1 MNLICANPKKT
12 TTQGVFGGML
22 KPTDFFDLDEFEH
35 KQLFEPGE
43 TNFVW
48 DALKTLRQYLDAII
62 VPDIQGQVMPG
73 AHIVGDHI
81 FIGPGSVV
89 EPGAMIIGPVYIGK
103 NSRIRHGA
111 YVREYVLVGDNCVV
125 GHTTEIKDSIMLNDA
140 KAAHF
145 AYVGN
150 SILGNHVNLGAGT
163 KLANLKLDRSNIII
177 SVDGKYHDTEVHKFG
192 AVLGDRSQTGCNTVT
207 NPGTLMAP
215 GCLAYAL
222 SSPYGYYPPGTL
234 IKAATRKQTGKRR

>member
-1 MNLICANPKKT
+1 
-12 TTQGVFGGML
+12 ML
-22 KPTDFFDLDEFEH
+22 KPADFFDLDGYEH
-35 KQLFEPGE
+35 RQLFEPGE
-43 TNFVW
+43 ENFVW
-48 DALKTLRQYLDAII
+48 GALKTLRQYLDEII

-73 AHIVGDHI
+73 AHLVGDRI

-89 EPGAMIIGPVYIGK
+89 EPGAMIIGPAYIGK
-103 NSRIRHGA
+103 NSLVRHGA

-125 GHTTEIKDSIMLNDA
+125 GHTTEIKDSIMLDDA

-150 SILGNHVNLGAGT
+150 SILGKQVNLGAGT

-177 SVDGKYHDTEVHKFG
+177 YVDGEYHDTGVYKFG
-192 AVLGDRSQTGCNTVT
+192 AVLGDRAQTGCNTVT

-222 SSPYGYYPPGTL
+222 SSPYGYYPPRTL
-234 IKAATRKQTGKRR
+234 IKAATGKLAGKRRS